1 MIAFMGFFG
10 TYLFDGTD
18 WTQHDLRRTPR
29 EPWLLIDIHDSD
41 IATVV
46 YRPAGPGS
54 GIAYLG
60 VTPRTYFEDEGA
72 SEPTNVAQEA
82 DGLAAWWEAFH
93 PDATALARADK
104 ADELRA
110 FLAEDGVSVG
120 DDDGTGDEVDDADL
134 FVEVRTSRFINTLG
148 LPVPDGLPV

>member
-1 MIAFMGFFG
+1 MIACMGFFG

-18 WTQHDLRRTPR
+18 WTQHDPRRTPR

-41 IATVV
+41 ISTVV

-60 VTPRTYFEDEGA
+60 VTPRTYFEDEAA

-82 DGLAAWWEAFH
+82 DGLAAWWAAFH
-93 PDATALARADK
+93 PETTATTRAAK
-104 ADELRA
+104 AAELRA
-110 FLAEDGVSVG
+110 FLAADGVRS
-120 DDDGTGDEVDDADL
+120 DDDGRGDEVDDAEV
-134 FVEVRTSRFINTLG
+134 FVEVKTARFINALG
-148 LPVPDGLPV
+148 LPAPDELHV